1 MRLEL
6 SRYEKQ
12 VFILP
17 AALLIL
23 GLSIYPLLYSLRLSF
38 TSWHLGAPTG
48 FVGFR
53 NYLNLL
59 MDPRFHSAL
68 RNTLVFVVT
77 TCAVE
82 YVIGFALALVVS
94 REFKGKAFL
103 RLVLT
108 LPMMLAPVAIG
119 YMWRMIF
126 HPTLGSANHL
136 LHLLGLGPLDWTADP
151 RLALLSVIIV
161 DVWEW
166 TPFYVLVLLAGL
178 QSLSAT
184 PFEAA
189 AVDGASPW
197 QTFRYVTFPLMWP
210 LSTTLLFLRAI
221 EGFKIFDQVFVL
233 TGGGPGIATET
244 TTLFIYTQGF
254 KHFDLG
260 YAAAASYLLL
270 FVVVVVCT
278 FLINAVR
285 RNLEVR
291 QS

>member
-1 MRLEL
+1 MRVNLA
-6 SRYEKQ
+6 RWEKRL
-12 VFILP
+12 FLLP

-23 GLSIYPLLYSLRLSF
+23 GLSLYPLLYSLGLSF
-38 TSWHLGAPTG
+38 TSWHLGARTG

-53 NYLNLL
+53 NYAALL
-59 MDPRFHSAL
+59 TDGRFHGAL
-68 RNTLVFVVT
+68 RNTLVFVVAT
-77 TCAVE
+77 VAIE
-82 YVIGFALALVVS
+82 YVIGFALALVIS
-94 REFKGKAFL
+94 REFKGKGFV
-103 RLVLT
+103 RLLLT
-108 LPMMLAPVAIG
+108 SPMMLAPVAIG

-136 LHLLGLGPLDWTADP
+136 LRLLGLPQLNWTADP
-151 RLALLSVIIV
+151 HLALLSVILV

-166 TPFYVLVLLAGL
+166 TPFYILVLLAGL
-178 QSLSAT
+178 QSLSTTA
-184 PFEAA
+184 FEAA

-197 QTFRYVTFPLMWP
+197 QTLRYLTFPLMWP
-210 LSTTLLFLRAI
+210 LSTTIIFLRAI

-270 FVVVVVCT
+270 ILVVVVTSLLVK
-278 FLINAVR
+278 AVR
-285 RNLEVR
+285 RNLEVN
-291 QS
+291 